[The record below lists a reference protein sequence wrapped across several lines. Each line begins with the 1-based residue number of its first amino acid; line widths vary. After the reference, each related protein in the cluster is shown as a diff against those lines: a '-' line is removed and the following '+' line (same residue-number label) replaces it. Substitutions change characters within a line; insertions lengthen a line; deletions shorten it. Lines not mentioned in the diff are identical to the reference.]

1 MKRTD
6 PNSIQP
12 ALDALSATV
21 GDLEPIK
28 ARIKAHHIETP
39 SWAYGNSGTRFKVFP
54 QDGAPRNAFEK
65 MEDAGIVHKF
75 TGVAPSVAVH
85 IPWDKVDD
93 FGALSAY
100 AKEQGVRIGAINPN
114 LFQDNE
120 YKLGSLTHEDEGV
133 RAKALDH
140 LYECIEIGKTVQSD
154 ILSLW
159 FADGTNYPG
168 QGDFRRRKRWMLEGL
183 RQAYTAMPKS
193 MRMLVEYKFFE
204 PAFYHTDIA
213 DWGMSYAFCKHL
225 GEQAQV
231 LIDLGHHPLG
241 TNIEHIVA
249 FLIDEGKLGGFHF
262 NNKKYADDDVSVGS
276 INPYELFLIYN
287 ELVAAEDD
295 PKVQTNVAYMIDQ
308 SHNLKSKIEEM
319 IQSVVNC
326 QAAYARALLVDRA
339 ALRELQRDG
348 DIVAAEELLQDAYQT
363 DVRPLLAQ
371 VRIEMGLDPDPLL
384 AFRAGGYLDKIRR
397 ERSANAEAGLSS
409 GYPG

>member
-1 MKRTD
+1 MNHSD
-6 PNSIQP
+6 ASAAA
-12 ALDALSATV
+12 ALEDRF
-21 GDLEPIK
+21 GDLSPIK
-28 ARIKAHHIETP
+28 ERIKRHHIETP

-54 QDGAPRNAFEK
+54 QEGVPRNPFEK
-65 MEDAGIVHKF
+65 MEDAAVVHKY
-75 TGVAPSVAVH
+75 TGVAPSVAIH

-93 FGALSAY
+93 FAALNAY
-100 AKEQGVRIGAINPN
+100 AKKLGVRIGAINPN
-114 LFQDNE
+114 LFQDDD
-120 YKLGSLTHEDEGV
+120 YKLGSLTHEDARV

-140 LYECIEIGKTVQSD
+140 LMDCIGIANAAGSD

-183 RQAYTAMPKS
+183 RACYEAMPAT
-193 MRMLVEYKFFE
+193 MRMLIEYKFFE

-213 DWGMSYAFCKHL
+213 DWGMSYAFCNRL
-225 GEQAQV
+225 GGRAQV
-231 LIDLGHHPLG
+231 LIDLGHHALG

-287 ELVAAEDD
+287 ELAAAEDD
-295 PKVQTNVAYMIDQ
+295 PNVHMNVAYMIDQ
-308 SHNLKSKIEEM
+308 SHNLKPKIEEM

-326 QAAYARALLVDRA
+326 QAAYARALLVDRN
-339 ALRELQRDG
+339 ALRAAQESG
-348 DIVAAEELLQDAYQT
+348 DIVAAEETLQAAYQT

-371 VRIEMGLDPDPLL
+371 VRTEMGLDPNPLA
-384 AFRAGGYLDKIRR
+384 AFRASGYLDQVRKVRAR
-397 ERSANAEAGLSS
+397 PTEDSFAS

>member
-1 MKRTD
+1 MKL
-6 PNSIQP
+6 PNER
-12 ALDALSATV
+12 ALAVLDDQF
-21 GDLEPIK
+21 GDLTAIK
-28 ARIKAHHIETP
+28 ERIKRHHIETP

-54 QDGAPRNAFEK
+54 QEGVPRNPFEK
-65 MEDAGIVHKF
+65 MEDAAAVHKY

-93 FGALSAY
+93 FAALDAH
-100 AKEQGVRIGAINPN
+100 ARGLGVRIGAINPN
-114 LFQDNE
+114 LFQDDD
-120 YKLGSLTHEDEGV
+120 YKLGSLTHESARV
-133 RAKALDH
+133 RQKALDH
-140 LYECIEIGKTVQSD
+140 LLECIEIGKTVKSD

-168 QGDFRRRKRWMLEGL
+168 QGDFRRRKKWMEEGL
-183 RQAYTAMPKS
+183 RACYDAMPAG

-213 DWGMSYAFCKHL
+213 DWGMSYAFCRKL
-225 GEQAQV
+225 GDQAQV
-231 LIDLGHHPLG
+231 LIDLGHHALG

-249 FLIDEGKLGGFHF
+249 FLIDEGKMGGFHF

-276 INPYELFLIYN
+276 INPYELFLIYS
-287 ELVAAEDD
+287 ELAAAEDD
-295 PKVQTNVAYMIDQ
+295 PAVTMNIAYMIDQ
-308 SHNLKSKIEEM
+308 SHNLKPKIEEM

-339 ALRELQRDG
+339 ALRQAQADG
-348 DIVAAEELLQDAYQT
+348 DIVAAEELLQSAYQT

-371 VRIEMGLDPDPLL
+371 VRIEMGIGPDPLA
-384 AFRAGGYLDKIRR
+384 AFRASGYLDKVRKSR
-397 ERSANAEAGLSS
+397 TVAGNAALSS